1 MRIWN
6 KLRRNLIGGFVF
18 LKGKSSASEDPAKM
32 MNELENRLR
41 KSNDAL
47 NKIISES

>member
-6 KLRRNLIGGFVF
+6 KLRRNFKGIFVF
-18 LKGKSSASEDPAKM
+18 LKGRSATAEDPTKM

-47 NKIISES
+47 NKIISEA